1 MSTFELENNDLV
13 FSSNGRLKMISGE
26 NTDKEIKQRVEIRLK
41 TFKTEWF
48 LDIQHGIPYFF
59 DILGTKNID
68 FNILESLLREQILSV
83 NGIKA
88 LIQSSIDYS
97 QSERKLI
104 YNFQATTINN
114 TTINTEVII

>member
-13 FSSNGRLKMISGE
+13 FSSNGRLKVISGE

-48 LDIQHGIPYFF
+48 LDVQHGVPYFF

>member
-1 MSTFELENNDLV
+1 MTFIFTKKDLE
-13 FSSNGRLKMISGE
+13 G
-26 NTDKEIKQRVEIRLK
+26 IRLR

-48 LDIQHGIPYFF
+48 LDIQHGVPYFF

>member
-13 FSSNGRLKMISGE
+13 FSLNGRLKMILGE

-48 LDIQHGIPYFF
+48 LDIQHGVPYFF

-83 NGIKA
+83 NGIKT

>member
-13 FSSNGRLKMISGE
+13 FSPNGRLKMISGE
-26 NTDKEIKQRVEIRLK
+26 NTDKEIKQRVEIRLR

-48 LDIQHGIPYFF
+48 LDIQHGVPYFF

>member
-13 FSSNGRLKMISGE
+13 FSPNGRLKVISGE

-48 LDIQHGIPYFF
+48 LDIQHGVPYFF

-68 FNILESLLREQILSV
+68 FNILESFLREQILSV
-83 NGIKA
+83 NGIKT

>member
-13 FSSNGRLKMISGE
+13 FSLNGRLKMISGE

-41 TFKTEWF
+41 TFKTEWV
-48 LDIQHGIPYFF
+48 LDIQHGVPYFF

-83 NGIKA
+83 NGIKT